1 MFMATQ
7 NPRWHLKTCMNLT
20 SLGFWHQGRTNYL
33 DGPSDDHPPPS
44 SQMATHT
51 RSFQTSHS
59 EQGDDEDE
67 IFVWGKTKW
76 LPSQFSSFVVKSQ
89 PGVSQDCLCSQSF
102 GWDKHQ
108 QPREGIAMDYSGYVK
123 THFLISSFEL
133 LDTRS
138 NAGSSRLYC
147 PRAWINAIVYGP
159 GQFYGRWK

>member
-51 RSFQTSHS
+51 RSLQTSHS
-59 EQGDDEDE
+59 EQGDDKDN
-67 IFVWGKTKW
+67 ILWGKTQW
-76 LPSQFSSFVVKSQ
+76 SPSQFGSFVVKSQ
-89 PGVSQDCLCSQSF
+89 PGVSQNCLCSQSF

-108 QPREGIAMDYSGYVK
+108 QPRAGITVDMCKLTFWSVP
-123 THFLISSFEL
+123 SSSWTPDQMLGHRGCTALVPE
-133 LDTRS
+133 
-138 NAGSSRLYC
+138 
-147 PRAWINAIVYGP
+147 
-159 GQFYGRWK
+159 